1 MSLVSDTP
9 NPTLSG
15 SSPTLTC
22 PVEFDPEVDVPVI
35 IKTVWTGP
43 DKTSSTNTVM
53 NSLTLYTPSLE
64 MEWLGP
70 GGTLVEE
77 GSGVTIMGP
86 SSTTEETL
94 INMLV
99 FSNLH
104 TSQGGPYTC
113 RVNLT
118 IPEENVTDHS
128 VSKSSDVIVQ
138 CKY

>member
-1 MSLVSDTP
+1 MHALSVPFTVPQPIVSLISDTP
-9 NPTLSG
+9 NPILSG
-15 SSPTLTC
+15 SFPTLTC
-22 PVEFDPEVDVPVI
+22 TVEFDPEVDVPVI

-70 GGTLVEE
+70 GGTLIEE

-99 FSNLH
+99 FSNIPGWTLH
-104 TSQGGPYTC
+104 LPGEPYHPRRKC
-113 RVNLT
+113 
-118 IPEENVTDHS
+118 
-128 VSKSSDVIVQ
+128 
-138 CKY
+138 Y